1 MDYLKEYGI
10 TEEQIDKLKNKY
22 NDAIIN
28 FVEDDKDFVS
38 NTIKY
43 LYSENIKS
51 IYLLMINN
59 IQIFLETQI
68 ALQRRIER
76 MKKQGFGAKEIQLK
90 LLQER

>member
-22 NDAIIN
+22 NDAIIS

>member
-10 TEEQIDKLKNKY
+10 AEEQIIKLKDKY
-22 NDAIIN
+22 NDAIIS
-28 FVEDDKDFVS
+28 FMEDNRDFVT

-51 IYLLMINN
+51 IYLLMVNN
-59 IQIFLETQI
+59 IQIFLETQV
-68 ALQRRIER
+68 ALQRKIEE
-76 MKKQGFGAKEIQLK
+76 MKNQGLNAKEIQLK

>member
-1 MDYLKEYGI
+1 MEYLKKYNI
-10 TEEQIDKLKNKY
+10 TDEQIEKLKNKY
-22 NDAIIN
+22 NTSIIS
-28 FVEDDKDFVS
+28 FIEDNEDFVS

-59 IQIFLETQI
+59 IQIFLETQYS
-68 ALQRRIER
+68 LKKKIEA
-76 MKKQGFGAKEIQLK
+76 MKVQGLKPKQIQFK

>member
-10 TEEQIDKLKNKY
+10 TEEQIDRLKNKY